1 MCIVKP
7 VLRLAVIGGLATG
20 AAVLVAGPERLA
32 ALAGQARQAVIQKI
46 DSTITDPVALR
57 SQLRSLES
65 EYPKR
70 IASVRADLA
79 DLQAQLAELERDKSV
94 ADRVVEL
101 ASADLV
107 SMKDMLAQA
116 EAARS
121 DAPYAAIS
129 VRHEGRSLSL
139 DQAYSRATQMTSTLN
154 VYTTRAA
161 DAQRDIG
168 FLKQQEE
175 RLAQLLAQLETER
188 AQFQAQIWQLDGQI
202 EMIARNDKLIEIVE
216 RRQESIDEASRFQ
229 AVSLEQITQR
239 MSKIRAEQEARLA
252 SLTSQAETT
261 DYEKRAKTMI
271 DSENV
276 ARDIFKKSQET
287 AAPVKGKTI
296 EITPGSGATPP
307 ALPESTSASASTKRA
322 E

>member
-7 VLRLAVIGGLATG
+7 VLRLAVIGGLVTG

-46 DSTITDPVALR
+46 DSKITDPVALR
-57 SQLRSLES
+57 AQLRSLES

-79 DLQAQLAELERDKSV
+79 ELNAQLSELERDKAVS
-94 ADRVVEL
+94 DRVVEM
-101 ASADLV
+101 AGADLAT
-107 SMKDMLAQA
+107 MKEMLSQA
-116 EAARS
+116 ESARS
-121 DAPYAAIS
+121 SSPYAAIS

-154 VYTTRAA
+154 VYTSRAA
-161 DAQRDIG
+161 DAERDLG
-168 FLKQQEE
+168 FLRQQEE
-175 RLAQLLAQLETER
+175 RLAELLAQLETER

-216 RRQESIDEASRFQ
+216 RRQESIDQASRFQ

-252 SLTSQAETT
+252 SLTSQSQTT

-276 ARDIFKKSQET
+276 ARDIFKQTQET
-287 AAPVKGKTI
+287 LVPAAGKTI
-296 EITPGSGATPP
+296 EIRPESPAP
-307 ALPESTSASASTKRA
+307 ALEGTSASAAGKRA
-322 E
+322 D